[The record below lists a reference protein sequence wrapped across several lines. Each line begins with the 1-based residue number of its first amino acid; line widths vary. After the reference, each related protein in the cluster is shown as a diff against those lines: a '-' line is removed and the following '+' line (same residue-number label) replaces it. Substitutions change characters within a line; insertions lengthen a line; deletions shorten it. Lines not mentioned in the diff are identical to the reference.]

1 MCSDLP
7 ACRKKLSS
15 VILSP
20 STCRYKL
27 LNQPRQL
34 ALAACRGFTHTHTS
48 SKTVNRPHRVRKH
61 ELLNKAVSQLETLS
75 GKMEMV

>member
-7 ACRKKLSS
+7 SCRGKLSS

-27 LNQPRQL
+27 LNQPHQL
-34 ALAACRGFTHTHTS
+34 ALAACRGFTHTS
-48 SKTVNRPHRVRKH
+48 SKVVNRLHRVRKH
-61 ELLNKAVSQLETLS
+61 ELLNKVVSQLEKLS
-75 GKMEMV
+75 RKMEIV